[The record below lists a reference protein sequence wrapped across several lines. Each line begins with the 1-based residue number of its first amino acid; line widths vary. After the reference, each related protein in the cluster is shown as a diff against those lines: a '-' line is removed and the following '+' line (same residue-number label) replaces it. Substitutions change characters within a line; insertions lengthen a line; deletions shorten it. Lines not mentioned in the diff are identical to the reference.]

1 MTQKNQISTFLLT
14 VCLLLAGCDMIEYHP
29 YDLDIDGE
37 TGINEKNIAIIEET
51 GKGRKEFAFAV
62 ISDTQRWYDETEDA
76 VEAINRRT
84 DVDFVVHTGD
94 LSDFGA
100 KLEFEKQRDILNR
113 LNVPYVCLLGNH
125 DCLATGKE
133 VFNIIFGE
141 EDFAF
146 TYGNTRFICL
156 NTNALE
162 FDYTDAVPDF
172 TFLSNELA
180 SLTPEVE
187 KTVVAMHAAPYS
199 EQFNNNVA
207 SIFHY
212 IIDQFPKLQFC
223 IHGHGHN
230 ITVNDFFDDGTPYY
244 QCPCAKKRAYLYFTI
259 NENDYT
265 YEVVYY

>member
-1 MTQKNQISTFLLT
+1 MTQKNQISA
-14 VCLLLAGCDMIEYHP
+14 LLLAACLMLTGCDMIEYHP
-29 YDLDIDGE
+29 YDLDINGE
-37 TGINEKNIAIIEET
+37 RDINEKNIALIEEAGE
-51 GKGRKEFAFAV
+51 GKTEFAFAV

-76 VEAINRRT
+76 VEAINART

-94 LSDFGA
+94 LSDFGM

-125 DCLATGKE
+125 DCLATGKD

-146 TYGNTRFICL
+146 TYGDTRFICL

-162 FDYTDAVPDF
+162 FDYTSAVPDF
-172 TFLSNELA
+172 TFLSNEFD
-180 SLTPEVE
+180 SLSPEVK

-207 SIFHY
+207 PVFEHFINR
-212 IIDQFPKLQFC
+212 FPDLQFC

-230 ITVNDFFDDGTPYY
+230 ITVNDFFDDGTLYY